1 MKKFVLIVLAVV
13 CGLVL
18 FAFAKADFMA
28 DKYYGVFI
36 GISKE
41 DGIKLNNYEVLV
53 LEPTEFNKDD
63 IKKLH
68 EKNKKIYAYLNI
80 GSLENYRPYYEE
92 FKDKTLGA
100 YENWKD

>member
-18 FAFAKADFMA
+18 FAFAKADFIP

-41 DGIKLNNYEVLV
+41 NGMKLNNYEVIV

-68 EKNKKIYAYLNI
+68 E
-80 GSLENYRPYYEE
+80 
-92 FKDKTLGA
+92 
-100 YENWKD
+100 NWKDESCMDDNFPKILY

>member
-18 FAFAKADFMA
+18 FTFTKTYFIP

-41 DGIKLNNYEVLV
+41 DGMKLNNYEVLV

-68 EKNKKIYAYLNI
+68 EEIKKYMPILI
-80 GSLENYRPYYEE
+80 
-92 FKDKTLGA
+92 
-100 YENWKD
+100 